1 MPLDD
6 DLRDYFDAQMDA
18 VIERLPAR
26 VRELLEEVP
35 LYVEDY
41 PSKRIRAEMG
51 VRRRDELQGLYS
63 GVPLPERTLDQAPVL
78 SEVIYLFREGI
89 LSLASDR
96 AGAIDEASLR
106 EQIRITLLHELGHHF
121 GMTETQ
127 LDELGYG

>member
-26 VRELLEEVP
+26 VRELLDEVP

-63 GVPLPERTLDQAPVL
+63 GVPLSERTLDQAPVL

>member
-1 MPLDD
+1 MDD
-6 DLRDYFDAQMDA
+6 ELRAYFDEQMDR
-18 VIERLPAR
+18 VVEQLPPRL
-26 VRELLEEVP
+26 RELLEQVP

-63 GVPLPERTLDQAPVL
+63 GVALPDRSLDQPASL

-89 LSLASDR
+89 LAMCTR
-96 AGAIDEASLR
+96 RGTINEGILR

-121 GMTETQ
+121 G
-127 LDELGYG
+127 LDEQDLEELGYG

>member
-26 VRELLEEVP
+26 VRELLDEVP